1 MNFRACLILI
11 FLLGSIFFGCT
22 SEPRVESTQ
31 DSVEMI
37 PDSGSIQEADP
48 EYVELTRIINNNPGV
63 AENVNNRAQ
72 YFLRKGQYDM
82 AYADIGVLFALD
94 SNKAAHY
101 ITLADYHVKK
111 GDGLKARYFLEQAY
125 LKNPTDVPLLVKMG
139 EFFFYIKKYDQSLNY
154 LKEALKIDK
163 YSAEAFFYR
172 GMNFKEKGD
181 TTKAKSSFQ
190 TAVEQNPDYYN
201 AYIQLALIE
210 MVKPSAQALDFANSA
225 LRIKPNSVE
234 ALHTRGQYYYLTQ
247 DFDKAIQ
254 DYTRIL
260 EIDSNYYQA
269 NYNLGVIQY
278 NLNVMGP
285 ALENFNQT
293 LKKSPRYAQAFYM
306 RGLCYESFAKE
317 DEAIADYRKAIRLN
331 PNYTMARKGLERLGL
346 KK

>member
-1 MNFRACLILI
+1 MIFRLTLISLSFLI
-11 FLLGSIFFGCT
+11 FTGCANDPKVGND
-22 SEPRVESTQ
+22 ENP
-31 DSVEMI
+31 EMLV
-37 PDSGSIQEADP
+37 PDSGTIQAADP

-72 YFLRKGQYDM
+72 YFLGKGQYDM
-82 AYADIGVLFALD
+82 AYADIGVLFSLD
-94 SNKAAHY
+94 SNKASHY

-125 LKNPTDVPLLVKMG
+125 LKNPKDVPLLVKMG

-154 LKEALKIDK
+154 LKEALKIDN

-181 TTKAKSSFQ
+181 SSKAKSSFQ
-190 TAVEQNPDYYN
+190 TAVEQNPDYYD
-201 AYIQLALIE
+201 AYIQLVLIE
-210 MVKPSAQALDFANSA
+210 MALPSAQALDFANSA
-225 LRIKPNSVE
+225 LRIKPNSTE
-234 ALHTRGQYYYLTQ
+234 ALHTRGQYFYLTQ
-247 DFDKAIQ
+247 DFDKSIQ

-260 EIDSNYYQA
+260 EIDTNYYQA

-285 ALENFNQT
+285 ALENFNKT

-306 RGLCYESFAKE
+306 RGLCYESFAR
-317 DEAIADYRKAIRLN
+317 DSEAAADYRKAIELN

-346 KK
+346 KN